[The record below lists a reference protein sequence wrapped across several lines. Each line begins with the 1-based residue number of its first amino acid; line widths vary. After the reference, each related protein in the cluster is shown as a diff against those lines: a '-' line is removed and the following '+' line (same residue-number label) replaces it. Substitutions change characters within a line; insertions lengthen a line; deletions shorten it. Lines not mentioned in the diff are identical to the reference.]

1 MKKQVFIITMQMN
14 ALVIKNAVPIKV
26 VQIRAP
32 YKQNLQKSL
41 KSFSKKLIRYKAKNT
56 HDESVYKYY

>member
-1 MKKQVFIITMQMN
+1 MQMN
-14 ALVIKNAVPIKV
+14 ALVIKSAVPIKV

-32 YKQNLQKSL
+32 YKQNLQ

>member
-1 MKKQVFIITMQMN
+1 MQMN
-14 ALVIKNAVPIKV
+14 ALVIKSAVPIKV

>member
-1 MKKQVFIITMQMN
+1 MQMN

-41 KSFSKKLIRYKAKNT
+41 KSLKSFSKKLIRYKDKNT